1 MNRKILSVIA
11 GVITGFIVI
20 FAGDAIIGKMG
31 GERDM
36 NSDTGAPGYVQV
48 LMVISWLLSA
58 FLGGLVAARINR
70 VQWKQTA
77 LITGA
82 ILLGAALLNLAM
94 HPQPAALWIAA
105 IILYLPVSLLGG
117 YTVRGPSVPVSRQTS
132 I

>member
-11 GVITGFIVI
+11 GVITGFIII
-20 FAGDAIIGKMG
+20 FAGDAIIGKMS

-36 NSDTGAPGYVQV
+36 NSATGAPGYVQV

-105 IILYLPVSLLGG
+105 LILYLPVALLGG